1 MVRTI
6 KELEQFFKR
15 QLNFYIMIKII
26 TGNIFTTKCQTIV
39 NTVNCVGV
47 MGAGI
52 AYECRLRYPIMY
64 DRYVELCKEKKL
76 NIGMLWIYK
85 AEDKWIMN
93 FPTKYHWKYES
104 KEEYIEKGLQKLLE
118 TYKEKG
124 ITSIAF
130 PLLGASNGGIPEEVS
145 LRIMRKYL
153 EKCDIDIEIYHY
165 DSLAYDDLFLK
176 FKEIWNVIP
185 ENELAKE
192 SGLRI
197 DFVRKVKDAV
207 NNDRIRSLS
216 RLLTVKG
223 IGDVTLEKSF
233 RFISSYNNTK
243 QNRLNFD

>member
-1 MVRTI
+1 
-6 KELEQFFKR
+6 
-15 QLNFYIMIKII
+15 MIKII

>member
-1 MVRTI
+1 
-6 KELEQFFKR
+6 
-15 QLNFYIMIKII
+15 MIKIV

-64 DRYVELCKEKKL
+64 ERYVELCKEKKL

-104 KEEYIEKGLQKLLE
+104 KEEYLEKGLQKLLE

-124 ITSIAF
+124 LTSIAF

-145 LRIMRKYL
+145 LKIMKKYL

-165 DSLAYDDLFLK
+165 DSLAYDDKFLK
-176 FKEIWNVIP
+176 FKELWNEIP
-185 ENELAKE
+185 EKELAKE

-197 DFVRKVKDAV
+197 DFVRKVKDAI

-233 RFISSYNNTK
+233 RFINSYNDNK
-243 QNRLNFD
+243 QNQLKFD

>member
-1 MVRTI
+1 
-6 KELEQFFKR
+6 
-15 QLNFYIMIKII
+15 MIKIV

-64 DRYVELCKEKKL
+64 ERYVELCKEKKL

-104 KEEYIEKGLQKLLE
+104 KEEYLEKGLQKLLE

-124 ITSIAF
+124 LTSIAF

-145 LRIMRKYL
+145 LKIMRKYL
-153 EKCDIDIEIYHY
+153 EKFDIDIEIYHY

-176 FKEIWNVIP
+176 FKELWNEIP
-185 ENELAKE
+185 EKELSKE

-197 DFVRKVKDAV
+197 DFVKKVKDAV

-223 IGDVTLEKSF
+223 IGDITLEKSF
-233 RFISSYNNTK
+233 RFINSYNDNK
-243 QNRLNFD
+243 QNQLKFD